1 MKKIKQVRININE
14 NKLNRLENI
23 KLSHLINDLLDVYI
37 KLENNKKP
45 NLIKIEEKIKQGLYI
60 RNQEWN
66 FLINMI

>member
-60 RNQEWN
+60 RNKE
-66 FLINMI
+66 